1 MLEVG
6 YARMFLKEKEM
17 IEKLAIIRGINFYH
31 LPVTMSNVKEKNYF
45 TNFWVFVKRLGLNV
59 KNSALQ
65 LDDTN
70 MRMKKTLKSFT

>member
-31 LPVTMSNVKEKNYF
+31 LPVTMSNVKEK
-45 TNFWVFVKRLGLNV
+45 
-59 KNSALQ
+59 
-65 LDDTN
+65 
-70 MRMKKTLKSFT
+70 